1 MLKVIEYVRD
11 ALPAVGKFVMIDGYT
26 GRLAVAKGLDPD
38 DHPITGDFQV
48 FSHNAAT
55 KVVTREVPLFPST
68 VGQGAY
74 PILLSGLDLSESEV
88 DPDSICTPA
97 ELTTL
102 SSGYYFNFFGADDD
116 DEESEEEEA
125 PVKKEVEKK
134 DKGPTEGE
142 LLMEFF
148 FSKRKKVVKKEE
160 EREKWG
166 TDGFEFF

>member
-1 MLKVIEYVRD
+1 MLKVIEYVKD
-11 ALPAVGKFVMIDGYT
+11 ALPAIGKFVMIDGYT
-26 GRLAVAKGLDPD
+26 GRLGVKAGLDPNNYAT
-38 DHPITGDFQV
+38 TGDFQV
-48 FSHNAAT
+48 FSYNAAT
-55 KVVTREVPLFPST
+55 KVLTWEEPLFPST
-68 VGQGAY
+68 PGQGIY
-74 PILLSGLDLSESEV
+74 PLLLSGLDLSESGV
-88 DPDSICTPA
+88 DPDDICTST
-97 ELTTL
+97 ELMTL
-102 SSGYYFNFFGADDD
+102 SSGYSFNFFGADDD

>member
-11 ALPAVGKFVMIDGYT
+11 ALPAVGKFVMLDGYT
-26 GRLAVAKGLDPD
+26 GRLAVAKGLNPD

-48 FSHNAAT
+48 FSYNAAT
-55 KVVTREVPLFPST
+55 KVVTREEPQFFST
-68 VGQGAY
+68 LRQGAY
-74 PILLSGLDLSESEV
+74 PTLLSGLDLSESEV

-97 ELTTL
+97 ELL
-102 SSGYYFNFFGADDD
+102 SLTAAYSFNFYGPDDD
-116 DEESEEEEA
+116 DEEDEEESEA
-125 PVKKEVEKK
+125 PVKEVEKE